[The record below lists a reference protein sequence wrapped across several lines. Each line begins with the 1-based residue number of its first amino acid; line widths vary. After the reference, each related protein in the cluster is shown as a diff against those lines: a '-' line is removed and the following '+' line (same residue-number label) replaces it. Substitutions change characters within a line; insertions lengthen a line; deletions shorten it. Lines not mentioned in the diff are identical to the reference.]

1 MASLLSRS
9 RISKVN
15 CTPIL
20 QVFGIGR
27 SFLANV
33 MVRDFF
39 SCFKVN
45 DTFFFVFGTNLHVA
59 FGINSFVGI
68 IGIICIII
76 IPLLP

>member
-39 SCFKVN
+39 SCLRLMILFSLFSVQ
-45 DTFFFVFGTNLHVA
+45 
-59 FGINSFVGI
+59 
-68 IGIICIII
+68 ICT
-76 IPLLP
+76 LLLE

>member
-27 SFLANV
+27 SFLTNV

-39 SCFKVN
+39 
-45 DTFFFVFGTNLHVA
+45 
-59 FGINSFVGI
+59 
-68 IGIICIII
+68 
-76 IPLLP
+76 LLF

>member
-9 RISKVN
+9 RISKGN

-39 SCFKVN
+39 SYFKVN

-59 FGINSFVGI
+59 FGINNLGA
-68 IGIICIII
+68 
-76 IPLLP
+76 LLV